1 MRRTSAFREVRVPS
15 STGGKQT
22 AAEPRPTARLEWAC
36 SRPPSIIWNEPGRP
50 SHGSG
55 LPRGDPARVGSLP
68 QPRGRR
74 RRCVSTRS
82 GLPPSSFHTFPN
94 LGVRRVP
101 ARSVACHRRCLS
113 LVASSVVAPR
123 SPPRS
128 LPTARPA
135 YRAITSLFLL
145 SPRAVSSVLLAH
157 EPPTRATRRPAPTL
171 RRRRSTR
178 AHSPRA
184 GKHGVRPA

>member
-1 MRRTSAFREVRVPS
+1 MGLLAAAVDHMERARPAVPRVRAATGGTRHESAVFRSPVADRGVASRRT
-15 STGGKQT
+15 
-22 AAEPRPTARLEWAC
+22 
-36 SRPPSIIWNEPGRP
+36 
-50 SHGSG
+50 
-55 LPRGDPARVGSLP
+55 PAS
-68 QPRGRR
+68 RR
-74 RRCVSTRS
+74 RVST
-82 GLPPSSFHTFPN
+82 LFPTWASD
-94 LGVRRVP
+94 GSP

-178 AHSPRA
+178 AHNPRA
-184 GKHGVRPA
+184 GKHGVRPAKSRVVAVALIRGGDFLFFPFF